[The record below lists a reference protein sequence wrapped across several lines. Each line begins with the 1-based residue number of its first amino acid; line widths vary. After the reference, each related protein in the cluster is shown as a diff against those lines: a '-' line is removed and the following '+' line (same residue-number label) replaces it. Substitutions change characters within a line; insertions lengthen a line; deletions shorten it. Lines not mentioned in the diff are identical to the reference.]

1 MSHDI
6 FDVELVLQ
14 EDYRF
19 GVDFRLPGV
28 VPISAD
34 LPPPLGKSAG
44 PDPEKLLAAAVG
56 NCLSASL
63 QFALRKLKNDQIPM
77 RTVAEVKL
85 ARNEQN
91 RQRVGSIEVE
101 IRLGVA
107 AAEIKLL
114 DRALAQFEEFCVVT
128 QSVRAAI
135 PVSVKILDAEGAVLA
150 G

>member
-1 MSHDI
+1 MSDEA
-6 FDVELVLQ
+6 FSVELVLQ
-14 EDYRF
+14 QDYRF
-19 GVDFRLPGV
+19 EVEFRLPGV
-28 VPISAD
+28 PPIYAD

-77 RTVAEVKL
+77 RTVADVKL

-91 RQRVGSIEVE
+91 RQRVGIIEVE

-114 DRALAQFEEFCVVT
+114 DRALAQFEDFCVVT

-135 PVSVKILDAEGAVLA
+135 PVRVRILDGEGVVLV